1 MRLPSASPVDG
12 GTNRFQQQQTMSKN
26 ERPSSPIDDSTPTT
40 NEDSVDANFPM
51 TLARLVRL
59 PNTFSVLAD
68 VAAAAVLV
76 RGTLV
81 SVPRL
86 TCILIAGVLLYWA
99 GMVLNDWFDVEQDAV
114 QRPQRPIPSG
124 AISRGTAGRI
134 GWGLMIAGILVAS
147 ATGFVDTGR
156 LGSSLLPATI
166 AIGTALF
173 IVLYDGPLKRTPL
186 APVAMG
192 ACRVGSFLLGAASM
206 VPMDAGVLLPAWPGF
221 EKHILVCAFGF
232 GIYVMGI
239 TQMARRE
246 ADTTV
251 DNSGQR
257 RNLVIGLTVAILGI
271 VMIAMMPRY
280 APAAR
285 PWFID
290 PARIYPLVVGMLGFT
305 IFFRGVR

>member
-173 IVLYDGPLKRTPL
+173 
-186 APVAMG
+186 
-192 ACRVGSFLLGAASM
+192 
-206 VPMDAGVLLPAWPGF
+206 
-221 EKHILVCAFGF
+221 
-232 GIYVMGI
+232 
-239 TQMARRE
+239 
-246 ADTTV
+246 
-251 DNSGQR
+251 
-257 RNLVIGLTVAILGI
+257 
-271 VMIAMMPRY
+271 
-280 APAAR
+280 
-285 PWFID
+285 
-290 PARIYPLVVGMLGFT
+290 
-305 IFFRGVR
+305 